1 MRYARLADIRWQ
13 VRNVRYPLK
22 TVMLTVHNTVCEALR
37 AVMAKWRL
45 TCRGLMHST
54 C

>member
-37 AVMAKWRL
+37 AVIA
-45 TCRGLMHST
+45 SPAEA
-54 C
+54 